1 MKHNNVVPNVHAHK
15 AWQTRV
21 KTWFH
26 QVRWPALRFL
36 RARSLIT
43 DCC

>member
-26 QVRWPALRFL
+26 QVRSLYRHRITPLPFL
-36 RARSLIT
+36 
-43 DCC
+43 